1 VSTFTWFTDDDNEII
16 GDDTCSLCLKTIA
29 EDEVPLMLFRPR
41 SERSGKGSV
50 DIARFHFSCA
60 DELVRL
66 GIIKFGVIRRSQSP
80 PEGSQ

>member
-1 VSTFTWFTDDDNEII
+1 MSTFTWFTDDDNEII
-16 GDDTCSLCLKTIA
+16 GDDTCSRCLKTIA
-29 EDEVPLMLFRPR
+29 EDEVPLLIFRAHP
-41 SERSGKGSV
+41 ERSGKGSV